1 MRPRF
6 SIRSLLILVS
16 VISIACYVAF
26 VRPTIFANRFSDAV
40 IAKDFVRAESRFCD
54 PSNHVLTESIDD
66 GRAYRVKVLR
76 SRRKW
81 QDRCKLQHRMA
92 VELEP
97 EIQRSSKVRVAIM
110 IEVIA
115 TPRGI
120 KPGKPY
126 PISFTR

>member
-66 GRAYRVKVLR
+66 GRAYRV
-76 SRRKW
+76 
-81 QDRCKLQHRMA
+81 
-92 VELEP
+92 LEP